1 MFKLKVF
8 AVIST
13 VLIVLVMVIA
23 ITGLVQ
29 NSNKY
34 AHLEKMRAI
43 ECQTK

>member
-8 AVIST
+8 VVISA
-13 VLIVLVMVIA
+13 VLIVLVAVIA

-34 AHLEKMRAI
+34 AHLENMRQI